1 VEPIGFDK
9 ADQITYL
16 AKTTLTPNATLNMRC
31 FYFSSSIVIWCCS
44 YEEIQVTNAW
54 YAVDIG
60 AAYVPGE
67 PDSIVVSPLNVQIF
81 TETNEVDGCSE
92 VNHTILSY

>member
-1 VEPIGFDK
+1 M
-9 ADQITYL
+9 L
-16 AKTTLTPNATLNMRC
+16 LLNMRDA
-31 FYFSSSIVIWCCS
+31 SILAAQLLYGVAS

-60 AAYVPGE
+60 AYVPGE

-92 VNHTILSY
+92 VNSYNIVY

>member
-1 VEPIGFDK
+1 MV
-9 ADQITYL
+9 L
-16 AKTTLTPNATLNMRC
+16 
-31 FYFSSSIVIWCCS
+31 S
-44 YEEIQVTNAW
+44 YEENQATNAW

-81 TETNEVDGCSE
+81 TETNVDGCSE
-92 VNHTILSY
+92 VNLQYCLIRLYSKRSGNNTTYF

>member
-1 VEPIGFDK
+1 MRDASI
-9 ADQITYL
+9 L
-16 AKTTLTPNATLNMRC
+16 AAQLLYGVA
-31 FYFSSSIVIWCCS
+31 S

>member
-1 VEPIGFDK
+1 LLYGV
-9 ADQITYL
+9 A
-16 AKTTLTPNATLNMRC
+16 
-31 FYFSSSIVIWCCS
+31 S

-60 AAYVPGE
+60 ASYVPGE

-92 VNHTILSY
+92 VNSYNIVLLGYTVKEAVTIPLTFKGTATKI

>member
-1 VEPIGFDK
+1 LLYGV
-9 ADQITYL
+9 A
-16 AKTTLTPNATLNMRC
+16 
-31 FYFSSSIVIWCCS
+31 S

-60 AAYVPGE
+60 ASYVPGE

-92 VNHTILSY
+92 VNSYNIVLGYTVEAVTIPLTFEGTATKFRLYAIY